1 MRKILKVFLCLI
13 IVTVSLVSMVSCGN
27 DGSVYA
33 KERDVEG
40 RDIHYVEISVKDYG
54 KITVLLDATTAPITV
69 ENFLKLVNE
78 GFYNG
83 LTFHRVMN
91 EFMIQGGCP
100 LGNGTGSSDEKI
112 KGEFSSNG
120 HKNDISHLRGTISM
134 ARATPYNSGS
144 CQFFICNSDSVFLD
158 GDYAAFGYV
167 VKGMKVVDKITE
179 ETVVYADPQSGTI
192 LQKNLQAVIEYI
204 KEI

>member
-1 MRKILKVFLCLI
+1 
-13 IVTVSLVSMVSCGN
+13 
-27 DGSVYA
+27 
-33 KERDVEG
+33 
-40 RDIHYVEISVKDYG
+40 
-54 KITVLLDATTAPITV
+54 
-69 ENFLKLVNE
+69 
-78 GFYNG
+78 
-83 LTFHRVMN
+83 
-91 EFMIQGGCP
+91 MIQGGCP

-112 KGEFSSNG
+112 KGEFASNG

-144 CQFFICNSDSVFLD
+144 CQFFICNSDSVILD

-179 ETVVYADPQSGTI
+179 ETVVYADPRSGTI